1 MKTERVRN
9 NGDAMLHV
17 IVQPII
23 WLLLCCYLLN
33 SIINSDV
40 NVIELWRQ
48 RVRQEIVTVR
58 VSTPHS
64 AYLSCPPGCKGNIEV
79 TGTDG

>member
-33 SIINSDV
+33 SIVNSDV

-48 RVRQEIVTVR
+48 RPAGNSDRQ
-58 VSTPHS
+58 S
-64 AYLSCPPGCKGNIEV
+64 
-79 TGTDG
+79 